1 MVITSKGIIDD
12 YESNMK
18 IANILLEITQGL
30 PITIPNLIQLL
41 EERIGLDF
49 GEATHISIRLNIT
62 MGLIKFIDDDKGLI
76 AIDTN
81 SVARLSRI
89 NQNIKAIEKQTE
101 NLKIELDLM
110 NRVKKRIVKDTGK

>member
-1 MVITSKGIIDD
+1 MAIKSKGIIDD

-18 IANILLEITQGL
+18 IANKLLEITQGL
-30 PITIPNLIQLL
+30 PITIPNFIQLL

-89 NQNIKAIEKQTE
+89 NQNIKAIEKQKE

-110 NRVKKRIVKDTGK
+110 NRVKKKIVNETGK

>member
-1 MVITSKGIIDD
+1 MAIKSKGIIDD

-18 IANILLEITQGL
+18 IANKLLEITQGL
-30 PITIPNLIQLL
+30 PITIPNFIQLL

-49 GEATHISIRLNIT
+49 GEATYISIRLNIT

-89 NQNIKAIEKQTE
+89 NQNIKAI
-101 NLKIELDLM
+101 
-110 NRVKKRIVKDTGK
+110 